1 MEKKV
6 IDRLLSGKTQKIMH
20 IDQPSVV
27 SNTLSI

>member
-20 IDQPSVV
+20 INQSPFVT
-27 SNTLSI
+27 NTLSI